1 MVRRRAHNSDTA
13 TTNSSTAVAGQIS
26 GANFDDYDVM
36 TSSTMS
42 ILSEAESDL
51 DTSGGSGRSISAGLV
66 NAPLSNTA
74 CQSNSFRSSPLPS
87 QNHHTGK
94 NNRKEEAW
102 YGHILTIDDLVEV
115 DPEKGK
121 IISSLQELATKKHT
135 VLAAHELSTEVS

>member
-26 GANFDDYDVM
+26 GFDDYDVM

-66 NAPLSNTA
+66 NTPLSNTA

-87 QNHHTGK
+87 QSHYTGK
-94 NNRKEEAW
+94 NNRKEEAL
-102 YGHILTIDDLVEV
+102 YAHILTIDDLVEV